1 MNLVENKTAL
11 NTETT
16 TKIVILNK
24 SVTRTKKTH
33 GKISQCT
40 KKQWHFANKIETK
53 QPIQQCMGVMNKKK
67 LTTCKQTRNGK
78 QIL

>member
-24 SVTRTKKTH
+24 SVTRTKKNSWKNKPMH
-33 GKISQCT
+33 
-40 KKQWHFANKIETK
+40 KKTMAFCQ
-53 QPIQQCMGVMNKKK
+53 
-67 LTTCKQTRNGK
+67 
-78 QIL
+78 